1 MSEFNQKE
9 NLTAEKQAEEKQVGA
24 ASAFAGCG
32 KQRAEKK
39 AGMDPCAG
47 CTLNCGSHGFHLDS
61 PAEHFADDKKSV
73 PIYVVLVGILAALFA
88 GGLLSSY
95 VINLLFH

>member
-1 MSEFNQKE
+1 MSELEQNKE
-9 NLTAEKQAEEKQVGA
+9 LKAENKYAQQTAVPAD
-24 ASAFAGCG
+24 CG
-32 KQRAEKK
+32 KKSSAKSN
-39 AGMDPCAG
+39 GIDPCAG
-47 CTLNCGSHGFHLDS
+47 CTLNCGSHGFSVDS